1 MKKLSESQI
10 RQMISQELKN
20 VLNENEVNPLHQ
32 QVKSHIKELAS
43 LAVKAGQDQTLGMG
57 LPSVTKEFIQKFKS
71 QQGEDPMIYV
81 LAAASAWFSLY
92 ASDTDRE

>member
-1 MKKLSESQI
+1 
-10 RQMISQELKN
+10 
-20 VLNENEVNPLHQ
+20 
-32 QVKSHIKELAS
+32 
-43 LAVKAGQDQTLGMG
+43 MG
-57 LPSVTKEFIQKFKS
+57 LPGVTKEFIQKFKS